1 MELLMNDYH
10 LYGLEL
16 VCNAVT
22 TARANLEEMMDDAR
36 GYIDDD
42 KEDIIEGMLDNLQAV
57 ESQFDMY
64 KDEWGMY
71 QTNWDKKT
79 KSTRK
84 EA

>member
-1 MELLMNDYH
+1 MNSYQIK
-10 LYGLEL
+10 GLEL

-22 TARANLEEMMDDAR
+22 EARANLEEILDDAKT
-36 GYIDDD
+36 GGIDEDQ
-42 KEDIIEGMLDNLQAV
+42 EDILLGMLDNLQAV
-57 ESQFDMY
+57 EGQFDAY

-84 EA
+84 EV